1 MGDPIGPPNKRRRGE
16 ESKRYRFSRR
26 QGPKEY
32 KSRVRKGGTKQRHN
46 ESEEIPGIGV

>member
-1 MGDPIGPPNKRRRGE
+1 MGDPIGPPDKRGRGE

-26 QGPKEY
+26 QVPRNIKVGSAKVG
-32 KSRVRKGGTKQRHN
+32 RTWHN